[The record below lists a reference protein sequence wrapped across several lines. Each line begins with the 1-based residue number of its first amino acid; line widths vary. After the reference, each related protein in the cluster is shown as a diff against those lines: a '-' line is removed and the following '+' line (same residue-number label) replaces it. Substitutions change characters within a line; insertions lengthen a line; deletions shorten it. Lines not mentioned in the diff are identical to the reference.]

1 MARHGAAPAHPGA
14 HAAPRSRAA
23 PAGAARDP
31 GVLREDGD
39 GDAAGTGRRLRQRG
53 AIAPRSGFPRALL
66 REPPPRRPRAN
77 HLRGQHAQG
86 QRKAQCHS
94 ARSRRRHR
102 LPDAGGRRSGGDHG
116 VDPPC
121 DRGSAGGGQRDLA
134 PEGAQ
139 PLAARHRAV
148 QGPVRC
154 AQAPGPR
161 RRRRARDHGGLHGQ
175 LGFSRPGP
183 ARLWLRALRARRRR
197 VAADPRQ
204 RRAHLRRERDRRGAL
219 LHGAAAADGRGL
231 MARARLAIR
240 RGGPRDVP
248 VILALI
254 RGLAEYERLAHQV
267 EATPARLKRHGF
279 GRRPYFETLICRRGR
294 RPVGFALFF
303 FTYSTFLARPSLYLE
318 DLFVLPEERGK
329 GAGKALLRALAKIA
343 VARGCGR
350 MEWAVLDW
358 NTPSIRFYKALG
370 AKLRKEW
377 VLTRLTG
384 PALRRL
390 GR

>member
-1 MARHGAAPAHPGA
+1 MA
-14 HAAPRSRAA
+14 
-23 PAGAARDP
+23 
-31 GVLREDGD
+31 
-39 GDAAGTGRRLRQRG
+39 Q
-53 AIAPRSGFPRALL
+53 
-66 REPPPRRPRAN
+66 
-77 HLRGQHAQG
+77 
-86 QRKAQCHS
+86 
-94 ARSRRRHR
+94 
-102 LPDAGGRRSGGDHG
+102 
-116 VDPPC
+116 
-121 DRGSAGGGQRDLA
+121 
-134 PEGAQ
+134 
-139 PLAARHRAV
+139 
-148 QGPVRC
+148 
-154 AQAPGPR
+154 
-161 RRRRARDHGGLHGQ
+161 
-175 LGFSRPGP
+175 
-183 ARLWLRALRARRRR
+183 
-197 VAADPRQ
+197 
-204 RRAHLRRERDRRGAL
+204 
-219 LHGAAAADGRGL
+219 
-231 MARARLAIR
+231 ARLAIR

-294 RPVGFALFF
+294 RPVGFALYF